1 MKPQRP
7 TPKPAAD
14 SGERM
19 SPKELA
25 AARRDAMR
33 LRARRIR
40 RSVAGLA
47 GTLFV
52 VAFLVVYVQLASGND
67 PALKAAAARS
77 SSSSSNLTAS
87 QSSGS
92 SSSTEGSGASESS
105 SSGTE
110 STGSSSEG
118 TQSTEEPASVT
129 TSQS

>member
-1 MKPQRP
+1 MNPQKSSSNS
-7 TPKPAAD
+7 TAD

-25 AARRDAMR
+25 AARRESMR

-47 GTLFV
+47 GTLFAI
-52 VAFLVVYVQLASGND
+52 AFLVVYVQLASGND
-67 PALKAAAARS
+67 PALTAAAARS

-87 QSSGS
+87 QSGTSSTSG
-92 SSSTEGSGASESS
+92 TEGSGTESASS
-105 SSGTE
+105 SSE
-110 STGSSSEG
+110 AA
-118 TQSTEEPASVT
+118 QSAEEPTPVT